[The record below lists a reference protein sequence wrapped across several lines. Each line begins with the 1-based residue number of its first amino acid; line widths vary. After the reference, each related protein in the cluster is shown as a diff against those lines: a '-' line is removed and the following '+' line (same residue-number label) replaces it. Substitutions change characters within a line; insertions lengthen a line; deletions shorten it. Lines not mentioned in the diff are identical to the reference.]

1 VQWTKVSGATSYK
14 IHHKL
19 SSGDTYTESVALGD
33 INSYNITGLTASTT
47 YHVAV
52 SASNS
57 AGSSGVS
64 SSVSMTTSARSVVV
78 PTAPIGLS
86 E

>member
-1 VQWTKVSGATSYK
+1 MQWTKVSGATSYK

-33 INSYNITGLTASTT
+33 INSYTITGLTASTT

-57 AGSSGVS
+57 AGSSAES
-64 SSVSMTTSARSVVV
+64 SAVSMTTNAAAVTV
-78 PTAPIGLS
+78 PATPSGL
-86 E
+86 